1 MWPRHNDN
9 TPILSRAKMDH
20 SQKHVI
26 LDVSYILEPQEAFA
40 LALMRRFYLR
50 FYLIA
55 IGTRCNPHSAG
66 RQPRCPLPRPASS
79 ALQSDTTSYL
89 NKLIRLAAS
98 KTSLHTYMAL
108 FVYHSIC
115 FPGLGIACTKH
126 FLLTLLSVC
135 FLDRDGAVGASSSAF
150 LLVRYNASIFFFPC
164 FCCWRSDTR
173 VWHE

>member
-55 IGTRCNPHSAG
+55 IGARCNPRSAG
-66 RQPRCPLPRPASS
+66 RQPRYPLPRPASS
-79 ALQSDTTSYL
+79 ALQSDTSSYL
-89 NKLIRLAAS
+89 NNLIMLAAS

-115 FPGLGIACTKH
+115 FPGLGMACTKH
-126 FLLTLLSVC
+126 FLLTLLLVCSWIEMELSV
-135 FLDRDGAVGASSSAF
+135 LHH
-150 LLVRYNASIFFFPC
+150 LLFFSFAIMHLYFFFC
-164 FCCWRSDTR
+164 FCCWRSDTH